1 MASGYNVQQETMA
14 KGAQAVDSA
23 TEQINGHL
31 QRLDTEVQTMF
42 GGWKGNAQRA
52 FGDLHA
58 NWVGQ
63 QQKLQT
69 ALRDMHE
76 ALVKTG
82 QTYNAQEENQAGAFT
97 NIAGQL

>member
-1 MASGYNVQQETMA
+1 MAGGYNVQHEAMA

-23 TEQINGHL
+23 TEQINQHL
-31 QRLDTEVQTMF
+31 RKLDTEVQTLF
-42 GGWKGNAQRA
+42 GGWKGSAQRA

-58 NWVGQ
+58 NWVAQ
-63 QQKLQT
+63 ETKLHT
-69 ALRDMHE
+69 ALKDMHD

-82 QTYNAQEENQAGAFT
+82 QTYNAQEENQAGSFS

>member
-31 QRLDTEVQTMF
+31 QRLDSEVQTMF

-52 FGDLHA
+52 FGELHA
-58 NWVGQ
+58 NWVNQ
-63 QQKLQT
+63 QQKLQQ

-76 ALVKTG
+76 ALVATGKT
-82 QTYNAQEENQAGAFT
+82 YDAQEEQQAGQFG